1 MADDRW
7 IIVGLGNPG
16 PEYAGT
22 RHNVGQMVL
31 SLLAERMG
39 ARFKAN
45 RTRNDI
51 AEGRLAGQPATLARP
66 HSYMNLSGGPV
77 AALLGFYKLSPE
89 RTVVLHD
96 ELDVPFGG
104 VRLKLGGGDNGHNGL
119 RSISA
124 SLGTRDYYRVRFG
137 IGRPP
142 GRMDAANFV
151 LRDFSATERKELPFA
166 LDRCAD
172 AVETLITKG
181 LTEAQNLYH
190 TDPPALS
197 WADPSGEHLTNPD
210 DHALAADLAERA
222 GRLLLDLRAKGGDP
236 DVLKDAGDRASHEF
250 LMAELAKARPAD
262 AVLSEE
268 GIDDKAR
275 LTADRV
281 WIVDPLDG
289 TREFG
294 EAGRTDWAVHVA
306 LWERNDDAGP
316 AGELTAGA
324 VALPAQG
331 TTLSTLNAAK
341 RPDPSGSGAER
352 PLRMVVSRTRA
363 SQLVKDVAALLNAD
377 LVPCGSAGAKA
388 ATVITGENDVYLH
401 SGGFYEWDTAA
412 PVAVARAAGRHVSRI
427 DGSDVAYN
435 QDNPYLPDI
444 LVCRPAIAGLLLNA
458 IREATH
464 AI

>member
-1 MADDRW
+1 MRS
-7 IIVGLGNPG
+7 P
-16 PEYAGT
+16 
-22 RHNVGQMVL
+22 
-31 SLLAERMG
+31 
-39 ARFKAN
+39 
-45 RTRNDI
+45 
-51 AEGRLAGQPATLARP
+51 RLTTA
-66 HSYMNLSGGPV
+66 
-77 AALLGFYKLSPE
+77 
-89 RTVVLHD
+89 
-96 ELDVPFGG
+96 
-104 VRLKLGGGDNGHNGL
+104 
-119 RSISA
+119 
-124 SLGTRDYYRVRFG
+124 
-137 IGRPP
+137 
-142 GRMDAANFV
+142 
-151 LRDFSATERKELPFA
+151 
-166 LDRCAD
+166 
-172 AVETLITKG
+172 
-181 LTEAQNLYH
+181 
-190 TDPPALS
+190 
-197 WADPSGEHLTNPD
+197 D
-210 DHALAADLAERA
+210 DHALAHDLAERA
-222 GRLLLDLRAKGGDP
+222 GRLLLDLRAQGGDP
-236 DVLKDAGDRASHEF
+236 DALKNAGDRSSHKF

-268 GIDDKAR
+268 GIDNKAR

-294 EAGRTDWAVHVA
+294 EPGRTDWAVHVA
-306 LWERNDDAGP
+306 LWERGAPQGASPAGDAGA

-331 TTLSTLNAAK
+331 ITLSTLNAAERAGGRGDSR
-341 RPDPSGSGAER
+341 RPSEGVSAEIFPSTSGAQR

-388 ATVITGENDVYLH
+388 ATVIQAENDVYLH

-412 PVAVARAAGRHVSRI
+412 PVAVARAAGLHVSRI

>member
-1 MADDRW
+1 
-7 IIVGLGNPG
+7 
-16 PEYAGT
+16 
-22 RHNVGQMVL
+22 
-31 SLLAERMG
+31 
-39 ARFKAN
+39 
-45 RTRNDI
+45 
-51 AEGRLAGQPATLARP
+51 
-66 HSYMNLSGGPV
+66 
-77 AALLGFYKLSPE
+77 
-89 RTVVLHD
+89 
-96 ELDVPFGG
+96 
-104 VRLKLGGGDNGHNGL
+104 
-119 RSISA
+119 
-124 SLGTRDYYRVRFG
+124 
-137 IGRPP
+137 
-142 GRMDAANFV
+142 
-151 LRDFSATERKELPFA
+151 
-166 LDRCAD
+166 
-172 AVETLITKG
+172 
-181 LTEAQNLYH
+181 LTTA
-190 TDPPALS
+190 
-197 WADPSGEHLTNPD
+197 D
-210 DHALAADLAERA
+210 DHALAHDLAERA
-222 GRLLLDLRAKGGDP
+222 GRLLLDLRARGGDP
-236 DVLKDAGDRASHEF
+236 AVLKDAGDRSSHEF
-250 LMAELAKARPAD
+250 LMTELAKARPED

-268 GIDDKAR
+268 GIDNKAR

-294 EAGRTDWAVHVA
+294 EPPRTDWAVHVA
-306 LWERNDDAGP
+306 LWQRTAEGATASGN

-331 TTLSTLNAAK
+331 TTLSTLNAAE
-341 RPDPSGSGAER
+341 RAGGAQR

-363 SQLVKDVAALLNAD
+363 SQLVKDVAAILQAD

-412 PVAVARAAGRHVSRI
+412 PVAVARAAGLHVSRI